1 MKKHFFVIVVITFL
15 LSLTPSF
22 GQMILTEEDA
32 GLNSRAGAAHPG
44 FGVMVP
50 LQNVNYDQWVY
61 APLGNCVW
69 LLVGMGGAYL
79 IQKKRRQ
86 K

>member
-1 MKKHFFVIVVITFL
+1 MKKYFLVIVITFL
-15 LSLTPSF
+15 LSLTPLF

-32 GLNSRAGAAHPG
+32 GINSRAGASSSSVP
-44 FGVMVP
+44 VMVP
-50 LQNVNYDQWVY
+50 IQNVDYDQWEY
-61 APLGNCVW
+61 APLGNCIW
-69 LLVGMGGAYL
+69 LLAGMGGAYL

>member
-1 MKKHFFVIVVITFL
+1 MKKYFFVIVVTFL

-32 GLNSRAGAAHPG
+32 GLNNRAGSSHPPY
-44 FGVMVP
+44 VMVP
-50 LQNVNYDQWVY
+50 LQNVNYDQWDY
-61 APLGNCVW
+61 APLGNCIW
-69 LLVGMGGAYL
+69 LLAGMGGAYL